1 MIKVMI
7 ADDEEVI
14 RRGLEKI
21 ASRMDLD
28 VEVIGSHGNGQE
40 AWAHLSTLKPADIDL
55 LITDIKMPR
64 MDGFKLIEEAR
75 RYMKDLS
82 IAVLSGFSEFEYA
95 RRAIRHGVLDYL
107 LKPIEKA
114 QLYELLKRVEEGK
127 TLRRDDPLPENSP
140 VQNAEGGEHYVVE
153 QTKSILEKEYSHNFE
168 LERLAEKVG
177 MNASYISRL
186 FKYKTGQTIT
196 DYLIGIRIAKAK
208 ALLAEQPDLKNYE
221 IAEMVG
227 YSDPVYFN
235 KLFKKMCG
243 MTPKDYKYGCRTPKV
258 ER

>member
-7 ADDEEVI
+7 VDDEEVI

-21 ASRMDLD
+21 TSRMDLD
-28 VEVIGSHGNGQE
+28 VEVIGSYGNGLE
-40 AWAHLSTLKPADIDL
+40 AWTHLSALAPAEIDL

-75 RYMKDLS
+75 GYMKNLS
-82 IAVLSGFSEFEYA
+82 IAVLSGFSEFDYA

-114 QLYELLKRVEEGK
+114 QLYELLMRVEEGK
-127 TLRRDDPLPENSP
+127 KPGTADSVPDNSP
-140 VQNAEGGEHYVVE
+140 APNTEGGEHYVVE
-153 QTKSILEKEYSHNFE
+153 QTKSILEKEYNHNFE
-168 LERLAEKVG
+168 LERLAETVG

-186 FKYKTGQTIT
+186 FKHKTGQTIT

-208 ALLAEQPDLKNYE
+208 ALLVTQPDLKNYE

-243 MTPKDYKYGCRTPKV
+243 MTPKDYKGGCRTPR
-258 ER
+258 EGR